1 MCIRDRERAAQLRKV
16 ADQPVMLVGGVR
28 TLEDMAAVLDRGI
41 EMVSLCRPF
50 IRQADLLP
58 RLRAGEGAACVS
70 CGQCSSKGSK
80 PGQARCIFNRK
91 VPGAV

>member
-58 RLRAGEGAACVS
+58 RLRAGDCLLYTSRCV
-70 CGQCSSKGSK
+70 
-80 PGQARCIFNRK
+80 
-91 VPGAV
+91 